1 MANQLNILILYL
13 SYSQTS
19 IDLSVFC
26 EEGFMSLGYQ
36 VERIGYNSLK
46 FSARAPLFAAIE
58 KEYSDYAVTSAIRR
72 ANPDL
77 VLIIK
82 GYPLSERLLKKIRA
96 TTMAPVVNYWIDDPF
111 RIALS
116 KKLSPAY
123 DFFFTNSPDC
133 VPVHKVSG
141 CRNPRWLTF
150 GASPCLHRKIKLPE
164 NKKAYYGSDLCFAGT
179 LSQKRFEILEA
190 LADFDIKI
198 WSDRCITHFDDVS
211 GSTLKPVPA
220 SSPLYDKFTG
230 RPVWGSELVKVY
242 NAAKIAL
249 NIHDPQNC
257 PIMRDFEI
265 PGCGAFMLTDPARNL
280 NGLFNIGEEIMTFDT
295 IADLRKKA
303 AYFIEHPDERAKI
316 AAAGYRRVQLN
327 HLYRNRMNELVAE
340 VF

>member
-1 MANQLNILILYL
+1 MVNRMNIIILYL

-26 EEGFMSLGYQ
+26 EEGFASLGHQ
-36 VERIGYNSLK
+36 AERIGYNSLK
-46 FSARAPLFAAIE
+46 LSAKVPLLTAIE
-58 KEYSDYAVTSAIRR
+58 KWYSDFVVTSTIRR
-72 ANPDL
+72 ASPDM

-82 GYPLSERLLKKIRA
+82 GYPLSDELLMKIRDV
-96 TTMAPVVNYWIDDPF
+96 TKAPVVNYWIDDPF
-111 RIALS
+111 RISLS

-133 VPVHKVSG
+133 VPVHKASG

-150 GASPCLHRKIKLPE
+150 GVSPCLHRKIKLPE
-164 NKKAYYGSDLCFAGT
+164 NEKAYYGSDLCFAGT
-179 LSQKRFEILEA
+179 LSHKRFEILEA

-211 GSTLKPVPA
+211 GSRLKPVPA

-230 RPVWGSELVKVY
+230 RSIWGSELVKVY

-280 NGLFNIGEEIMTFDT
+280 NDLLSIGEEIMTFDT
-295 IADLRKKA
+295 IADLREKA
-303 AYFIEHPDERAKI
+303 AYFLDHPDEREKI

-327 HLYRNRMNELVAE
+327 HLYRNRMNELIAE
-340 VF
+340 IF